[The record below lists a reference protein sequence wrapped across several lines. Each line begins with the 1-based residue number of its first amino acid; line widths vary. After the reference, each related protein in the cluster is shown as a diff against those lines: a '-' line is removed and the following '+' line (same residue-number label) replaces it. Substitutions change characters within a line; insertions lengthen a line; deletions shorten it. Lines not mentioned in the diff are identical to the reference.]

1 MPGNS
6 SNFKLL
12 FSIKLFENYD
22 KNQKFEKSQNVY
34 YKKSL
39 ILVKD
44 IDNSK
49 IIKIPYAYKKY

>member
-12 FSIKLFENYD
+12 FSIKLFE
-22 KNQKFEKSQNVY
+22 KSHNFY
-34 YKKSL
+34 SKKSL

-49 IIKIPYAYKKY
+49 IIKIPYA

>member
-6 SNFKLL
+6 SNFKVL
-12 FSIKLFENYD
+12 FSIKLFE
-22 KNQKFEKSQNVY
+22 
-34 YKKSL
+34 KSL

-49 IIKIPYAYKKY
+49 IIKIPYA